1 MIVIS
6 KTADIEQQNLKA
18 KLPVEVCREIY
29 RIAGLLDE
37 LYGAER
43 EEVSD
48 GGIIVI
54 AEKKSDLKTIR
65 AQYASLNES
74 DCEGED
80 TITTSKGNYV
90 NQLYLRN
97 NEFGV
102 NVIMPERFIYIGRKV
117 TEA

>member
-18 KLPVEVCREIY
+18 KLPIEVCREID
-29 RIAGLLDE
+29 RITRLLDE

-43 EEVSD
+43 DECGD

-54 AEKKSDLKTIR
+54 PEKKSDLKTIKS
-65 AQYASLNES
+65 QYASLSES
-74 DCEGED
+74 DCEGEV
-80 TITTSKGNYV
+80 IIASPKGNYV
-90 NQLYLRN
+90 NQLYLSN

-102 NVIMPERFIYIGRKV
+102 NVIIPERFLGRR
-117 TEA
+117 AQP

>member
-6 KTADIEQQNLKA
+6 KTADIKQQNLKT
-18 KLPVEVCREIY
+18 KLPCEVYDEIK
-29 RIAGLLDE
+29 RLCHQIDE
-37 LYGAER
+37 LYGEAR
-43 EEVSD
+43 DTDSD

-80 TITTSKGNYV
+80 TITTSKGSYV
-90 NQLYLRN
+90 NQLYLSN

-102 NVIMPERFIYIGRKV
+102 NVIIPERFLGRS
-117 TEA
+117 AQP